1 MSQGHSPKF
10 PIKGF
15 GNQARGQGG
24 IADATLRL
32 GGSGLVATCFGMQG
46 FSATL
51 VATGYYELRFP
62 PTPRFGTRIYPTV
75 MPEERVGPTGVLLPP
90 SGGAYSHPKIDAKV
104 THIGSESG
112 YAFLSTVNNPA
123 VPSALGGVTGMVN
136 VNPPTGAIVQL
147 QFLVGPAIGR
157 F

>member
-15 GNQARGQGG
+15 GNQAWGQGG
-24 IADATLRL
+24 IADATIRL
-32 GGSGLVATCFGMQG
+32 GSSGMVATCFGMQG

-51 VATGYYELRFP
+51 VATGFYELRFP
-62 PTPRFGTRIYPTV
+62 PTPRYGTRIYPQAQP
-75 MPEERVGPTGVLLPP
+75 PESFGATGVLLPP
-90 SGGAYSHPKIDAKV
+90 QWSGALPNFDARV
-104 THIGSESG
+104 THVGSESG
-112 YAFLSTVNNPA
+112 YAFLSTSTSSPT
-123 VPSALGGVTGMVN
+123 PSAVGAATGLRSI
-136 VNPPTGAIVQL
+136 NPPTGSIIQL